1 VVPESDGVGRLP
13 VQTTLRRIAR
23 LMVARLVLS
32 VGVFG
37 VALVFVGAGREGAE
51 GVESGLYGTI
61 GFAFTATLVYAG
73 VFRFIRS
80 PARFGAIQLATDIGI
95 VTSLVFFSG
104 GADSIFSFLYLP
116 ITVYGAV
123 LFDRRG
129 AYGTAV
135 LASASYGAVLLLA
148 EPIEM
153 ASVLQGTAN
162 FERVFALWVVHT
174 SALLLVAL
182 LSSALARELRI
193 AGEALN
199 ESASDLTR
207 LRHLHEHTVDSLN
220 SGLLT
225 TDSDGRVSSINPE
238 AERISG
244 RTLAEVLGRDVEEIL
259 PAEVLGRDVEET
271 LPGVREVLMVG
282 GATPT
287 GGRLRARMP
296 LLHPSGQE
304 LHLGLASSV
313 LRDGEGSANGWV
325 VIFQDVTEVVAMEQ
339 ELRRSERLAGVGQLA
354 ADIAHEIRNP
364 LAAISGSVEML
375 EAGRAEDDGDP
386 EPRRLMGIVLRE
398 IDRLNDLITEFLQF
412 ARPAPTKRTPFDL
425 GAVVEEVMG
434 VFEVARPEGVC
445 LEVDVDGELTA
456 LADPTQVRQVLWN
469 LILNAVQAMPE
480 GGALRVSVARVIE
493 EPQEGALER
502 RNEVKG
508 EADFVE
514 VTVADTGVGIAP
526 EVLERIFDPF
536 FTTKRDGSGL
546 GLATV
551 HRIVEANGGSLRV
564 ESQVGKGTVLRVRFS
579 GPGETP

>member
-1 VVPESDGVGRLP
+1 
-13 VQTTLRRIAR
+13 
-23 LMVARLVLS
+23 MVARLVLC
-32 VGVFG
+32 VGVLA
-37 VALVFVGAGREGAE
+37 VAVVLMGAGQEGAE
-51 GVESGLYGTI
+51 RVERGLYGTI
-61 GFAFTATLVYAG
+61 AFAFLATVVYAAA
-73 VFRFIRS
+73 FRFIRS
-80 PARFGAIQLATDIGI
+80 AARFGAIQLATDIGI

-129 AYGTAV
+129 AYGAAV
-135 LASASYGAVLLLA
+135 LASLGYGAVLLSA

-153 ASVLQGTAN
+153 ASVLRGTASL
-162 FERVFALWVVHT
+162 ERVFSLWVVQT

-193 AGEALN
+193 AGEALS
-199 ESASDLTR
+199 ESASDLVR
-207 LRHLHEHTVDSLN
+207 LRHLHQHTVDSLN

-225 TDSDGRVSSINPE
+225 TDSEGRVRSLNPE
-238 AERISG
+238 AER
-244 RTLAEVLGRDVEEIL
+244 LAGCSLSEALGRDLEE
-259 PAEVLGRDVEET
+259 V
-271 LPGVREVLMVG
+271 LPGVREALKVG
-282 GATPT
+282 RETPA
-287 GGRLRARMP
+287 GGRIRARM
-296 LLHPSGQE
+296 LLQHPGG
-304 LHLGLASSV
+304 LKRHLGLASSI
-313 LRDGEGSANGWV
+313 LRDGDGCATGWV

-375 EAGRAEDDGDP
+375 ESGLGEDERDL
-386 EPRRLMGIVLRE
+386 EPRRLMRIVLRE

-412 ARPAPTKRTPFDL
+412 ARPAPTKRTPVDL
-425 GAVVEEVMG
+425 GAVIEELVGM
-434 VFEVARPEGVC
+434 FEVARPQGVV
-445 LEVDVDGELTA
+445 LEVDVGRRSTA
-456 LADPTQVRQVLWN
+456 LADPTQVRQILWN

-480 GGALRVSVARVIE
+480 GGRLRISVAEIVE
-493 EPQEGALER
+493 APQEGASED
-502 RNEVKG
+502 RNEATG
-508 EADFVE
+508 EAGFVE

-536 FTTKRDGSGL
+536 FTTKPDGSGL

-564 ESQVGKGTVLRVRFS
+564 ESHVGEGTALRVRF
-579 GPGETP
+579 PRQEEAP

>member
-1 VVPESDGVGRLP
+1 MIPESDRAGP
-13 VQTTLRRIAR
+13 VPVETTHRRIAR

-32 VGVFG
+32 LGVFG

-51 GVESGLYGTI
+51 GVERGLYGTI
-61 GFAFTATLVYAG
+61 GFAFMATLVYAG
-73 VFRFIRS
+73 LLRFIRN

-95 VTSLVFFSG
+95 VTSLVLFSG
-104 GADSIFSFLYLP
+104 SADSIFSFLYLP

-135 LASASYGAVLLLA
+135 LASAGYGAVLLLA
-148 EPIEM
+148 EPIGM
-153 ASVLQGTAN
+153 ASVLRGTAN

-207 LRHLHEHTVDSLN
+207 LRYLHEHTVDSLN

-225 TDSDGRVSSINPE
+225 TDSEGRVSSINPE

-259 PAEVLGRDVEET
+259 P
-271 LPGVREVLMVG
+271 GVREMLMVG
-282 GATPT
+282 GETPT

-304 LHLGLASSV
+304 RHLGLASSV

-339 ELRRSERLAGVGQLA
+339 ELRRSERLAGIGQLA

-364 LAAISGSVEML
+364 LAAISGSVQML
-375 EAGRAEDDGDP
+375 EAGRAQDDGDP
-386 EPRRLMGIVLRE
+386 EPGRLMGIVLRE

-412 ARPAPTKRTPFDL
+412 ARPAPAKRIPFDV
-425 GAVVEEVMG
+425 GAVVEEVGGM
-434 VFEVARPEGVC
+434 FEVARPEGVR
-445 LEVDVDGELTA
+445 LEVDVGSELTA
-456 LADPTQVRQVLWN
+456 LADSTQVRQILWN

-480 GGALRVSVARVIE
+480 GGCIRISAARVIE
-493 EPQEGALER
+493 EPQEGAPER

-551 HRIVEANGGSLRV
+551 HRIVEANCGSLRV
-564 ESQVGKGTVLRVRFS
+564 ESRVGKGTVLRVRFPR
-579 GPGETP
+579 PGKTP

>member
-1 VVPESDGVGRLP
+1 VIPEFDGAEPVPVE
-13 VQTTLRRIAR
+13 TTHRRITR

-32 VGVFG
+32 LGVFA
-37 VALVFVGAGREGAE
+37 VALVFVGAGQEGAE
-51 GVESGLYGTI
+51 RVERGLYGTI
-61 GFAFTATLVYAG
+61 AFSFLVTIVYAG
-73 VFRFIRS
+73 LFRFIRS

-104 GADSIFSFLYLP
+104 GGDSIFGFLYLP

-129 AYGTAV
+129 AYRAAA
-135 LASASYGAVLLLA
+135 LASAGYGVVLVLA

-153 ASVLQGTAN
+153 ASVLGATASL
-162 FERVFALWVVHT
+162 ERVFALWVVHT

-193 AGEALN
+193 AGEALS
-199 ESASDLTR
+199 ESANDLVR

-225 TDSDGRVSSINPE
+225 TDSEGRVRSLNPE

-244 RTLAEVLGRDVEEIL
+244 RTVGEVLGRDLEE
-259 PAEVLGRDVEET
+259 V
-271 LPGVREVLMVG
+271 LPGVRESLSVG
-282 GATPT
+282 KETPT
-287 GGRLRARMP
+287 GARLRARMP
-296 LLHPSGQE
+296 LLHPSGKK
-304 LHLGLASSV
+304 LHLGLASSI
-313 LRDGEGSANGWV
+313 LRDGEGCASGWV

-339 ELRRSERLAGVGQLA
+339 ELRRSERLAGIGQLA

-375 EAGRAEDDGDP
+375 EAGLGEDDRDQ

-412 ARPAPTKRTPFDL
+412 ARPAPTKRVSVDL
-425 GAVVEEVMG
+425 GEVVAELVGM
-434 VFEVARPEGVC
+434 FEAALPEGVE
-445 LEVDVDGELTA
+445 LEVDVGRELNA
-456 LADPTQVRQVLWN
+456 FADPTQVRQILWN

-480 GGALRVSVARVIE
+480 GGCIRISVAEVLE
-493 EPQEGALER
+493 EPQEAAAED
-502 RNEVKG
+502 RNDAKG
-508 EADFVE
+508 GGGFVE
-514 VTVADTGVGIAP
+514 VKVADTGVGIAP
-526 EVLERIFDPF
+526 EELERIFDPF
-536 FTTKRDGSGL
+536 FTTKPEGSGL

-551 HRIVEANGGSLRV
+551 HRIVEANDGNLRV
-564 ESQVGKGTVLRVRFS
+564 ESHVGQGTALRVRF
-579 GPGETP
+579 PRQGETP